1 MYFDSHAHINDE
13 RFDEDR
19 DTVIRRALDGGLAG
33 FLNAGADMESS
44 AAGVALA
51 EQYPGVFAA
60 VGIHPHDAK
69 TAREGDYVK
78 LADWAQHPKVVAIGE
93 IGLDYHYNLSPKDV
107 QQEVF
112 IRQLDVARQTGLPY
126 IIHDR
131 EAHADCLRVIKREA
145 KGLNGVFHCF
155 SGSWEMA
162 QELLALGLYLSFAG
176 PLTFANA
183 VKLKQVAAAAPLERL
198 LIETDSPYLT
208 PTPYRGRRNE
218 PLHVKLVAA
227 ELASLRG
234 LEADAVGAA
243 THENACRLFG
253 LPRQTKRPA
262 SD

>member
-19 DTVIRRALDGGLAG
+19 DAVMKRTLAGDLAG

-44 AAGVALA
+44 ASGIALA
-51 EQYPGVFAA
+51 ERYPGVFAA

-69 TAREGDYVK
+69 TARETDYAQ
-78 LADWAQHPKVVAIGE
+78 LAAWAEHPKVAAIGE

-131 EAHADCLRVIKREA
+131 EAHADCLQLIKREA
-145 KGLNGVFHCF
+145 KGLSGVFHCF

-162 QELLALGLYLSFAG
+162 RELLALGLYLSFAG

-183 VKLKQVAAAAPLERL
+183 VKLKQVAAAAPLERV

-208 PTPYRGRRNE
+208 PVPHRGHRNE
-218 PLHVKLVAA
+218 PLYVKLVAA
-227 ELASLRG
+227 ELAALRG
-234 LEADAVGAA
+234 MEPDEIGAV
-243 THENACRLFG
+243 TYENAKRLFR
-253 LPRQTKRPA
+253 LK
-262 SD
+262 